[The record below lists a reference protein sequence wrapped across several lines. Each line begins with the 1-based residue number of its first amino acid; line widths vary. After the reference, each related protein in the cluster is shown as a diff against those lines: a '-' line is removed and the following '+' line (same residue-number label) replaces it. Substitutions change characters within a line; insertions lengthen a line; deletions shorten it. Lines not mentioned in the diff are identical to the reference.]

1 MQTNILITDNN
12 QAVLTDTGIYTAM
25 VEYIF
30 APSGRVPVP
39 PTAAYKPPEELKE
52 STDVAVAQTT
62 DKDVYALASSTYEIM
77 SGRKPFAN
85 MPLYTCIV
93 EIARHGHFSLPR
105 PNAINVA
112 LWQLLHACWAI
123 DPGDRPTM
131 QNVLGQ
137 LETLLAE
144 DV

>member
-1 MQTNILITDNN
+1 
-12 QAVLTDTGIYTAM
+12 M

-39 PTAAYKPPEELKE
+39 PTAPYKPSEELKE
-52 STDVAVAQTT
+52 STDVVVAQTT
-62 DKDVYALASSTYEIM
+62 DKDVYSLAGSTYEIM

-93 EIARHGHFSLPR
+93 MITRHGHLSLPR
-105 PNAINVA
+105 PNAINVG
-112 LWQLLHACWAI
+112 LWRLLHACWAI
-123 DPGDRPTM
+123 DPGGRPTM
-131 QNVLGQ
+131 QIVLGQ

>member
-30 APSGRVPVP
+30 LPSGRVPVP
-39 PTAAYKPPEELKE
+39 PTAPYKPPEELKE
-52 STDVAVAQTT
+52 STDVIVAQTT
-62 DKDVYALASSTYEIM
+62 DKDAYSFASSTYEIM

-85 MPLYTCIV
+85 MPLYTCII
-93 EIARHGHFSLPR
+93 EIARQGHLSLPR
-105 PNAINVA
+105 PNAINVG
-112 LWQLLHACWAI
+112 LWRLLHACWAI

-131 QNVLGQ
+131 QNVRGQ
-137 LETLLAE
+137 LETLLAGG
-144 DV
+144 V

>member
-1 MQTNILITDNN
+1 M
-12 QAVLTDTGIYTAM
+12 
-25 VEYIF
+25 
-30 APSGRVPVP
+30 PVP

-52 STDVAVAQTT
+52 SADVVVAQTM
-62 DKDVYALASSTYEIM
+62 DKDVYSLASSTYEIM

-93 EIARHGHFSLPR
+93 MITRDGHLSLPR
-105 PNAINVA
+105 PNAINVG

-131 QNVLGQ
+131 QIVLGQ